1 MINERIDIE
10 GVTLG
15 KWLALWYETYK
26 KPHLSEYSLRNIEQ
40 QIRLHIPDWLKVL
53 PIAEIKAFDIDRVL
67 LGISGG
73 RTRKYTKQVLHSAFK
88 KALQLGVVEKNIVE
102 LVDDIKYK
110 KKKSKALTTIEQAE
124 FLQKIKGRR
133 FENVMLFYL
142 HTGVRRAEGVS
153 LRWEDI
159 DEEKGLIHIRGT
171 KTEESNRYIVL
182 TPDVKKILEKQR
194 LQNEKEKIKGELV
207 FPYSITRMSKNFK
220 LVCPN
225 HKLHDLRHTFV
236 TRCAECGI
244 NLNVCQQLVGHA
256 TSDMTMNVYTHVLD
270 DFKRKEALKFTLFPK
285 FD

>member
-15 KWLALWYETYK
+15 EWLALWYDTYK

-40 QIRLHIPDWLKVL
+40 QIRLHIPDWLKAL
-53 PIAEIKAFDIDRVL
+53 PVAEIKAFDIDRVL

-73 RTRKYTKQVLHSAFK
+73 RTQKYTKQVLHSAFK
-88 KALQLGVVEKNIVE
+88 KALQLGIVEKNIVE

-110 KKKSKALTTIEQAE
+110 KKKSKALTTTEQVE

-194 LQNEKEKIKGELV
+194 LQNKKEKIKGDLV

-244 NLNVCQQLVGHA
+244 NANVCQQLVGHS

-270 DFKRKEALKFTLFPK
+270 EFKRKEALKFTLFPK